1 MGHVVPLPRYL
12 FLVLVVVLVRIADK
26 IDIYLSNQVAK
37 KICNFKSFPFVRLG
51 WIRLG
56 LSWF

>member
-37 KICNFKSFPFVRLG
+37 KYVTLKVFLLLG
-51 WIRLG
+51 
-56 LSWF
+56 